1 MATSTSTAR
10 PKNLVCF
17 NRNTSFAI
25 NRKNVET
32 LFINCIEYVA
42 GSVAGQS
49 LGYQARGTA
58 IPVVDRT
65 QRFPIFPAAVSVNQK
80 LVDYTYASVDDDRDG
95 FPDNIATS
103 FLGDR
108 NKGQVVRVTS
118 PAETSFQNPSTILSV
133 INPAISAA
141 ISQPSVVRVTS
152 PAETSFQNPSNILS
166 VSNRNPALPAAISQP
181 SVVRLTSPAKKP
193 SKVRVV
199 NPATTISN
207 QQQVVRLNSPNKNT
221 VVQPARQVIKQSR
234 RKPQRFVQSV
244 RSPFYTNNLGQQQFV
259 TRSPILSSGSRLD
272 QFFGGLNTVRD
283 RYGRLVVRGNI
294 PATSY
299 TPSFQTV
306 VFDDDLDDI
315 FDDLDILD
323 DDDTF
328 IVNSASFGR

>member
-118 PAETSFQNPSTILSV
+118 PAETSFQNPS
-133 INPAISAA
+133 
-141 ISQPSVVRVTS
+141 
-152 PAETSFQNPSNILS
+152 NILS

-234 RKPQRFVQSV
+234 RKPQRIVQSV
-244 RSPFYTNNLGQQQFV
+244 RSPFYTNNFGQQQFV
-259 TRSPILSSGSRLD
+259 TRSPVLSSGSRLD
-272 QFFGGLNTVRD
+272 QFLGGLNTVRD

-306 VFDDDLDDI
+306 VFDDDLDDV